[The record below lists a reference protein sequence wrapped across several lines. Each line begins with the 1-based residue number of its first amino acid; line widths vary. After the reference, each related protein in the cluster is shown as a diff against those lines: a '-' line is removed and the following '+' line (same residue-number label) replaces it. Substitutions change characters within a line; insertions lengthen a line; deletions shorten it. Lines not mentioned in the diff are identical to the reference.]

1 MNRFLPKLSYPYDS
15 ILAKN
20 RVNGHA
26 KRLAFP
32 FVRSK
37 RLIGKAKIQQSLNG
51 RKSDVSKYTADA
63 VRKAPNIT
71 RNLMSVKKVFD
82 VMWTCGTVF
91 ASPNRPPT
99 LLKSI
104 GGLIP
109 SREKEPFSCA

>member
-71 RNLMSVKKVFD
+71 RTLMSVKKGF
-82 VMWTCGTVF
+82 
-91 ASPNRPPT
+91 
-99 LLKSI
+99 
-104 GGLIP
+104 
-109 SREKEPFSCA
+109 

>member
-1 MNRFLPKLSYPYDS
+1 MKSPKPYELLLPGH
-15 ILAKN
+15 ILLTAFSEN

-63 VRKAPNIT
+63 IRKAPNIT
-71 RNLMSVKKVFD
+71 RNLMSVKKGF
-82 VMWTCGTVF
+82 
-91 ASPNRPPT
+91 
-99 LLKSI
+99 
-104 GGLIP
+104 
-109 SREKEPFSCA
+109 